1 MKSVYKL
8 NKQGDSI
15 QPWQTAFPIWNQ
27 PIVPCTNCCFLTC
40 LQVSQE
46 AGKVVSYSHFFK
58 NFPQFVVI
66 HIVRGFSLVNEAE
79 VDFFWNSLTFSM
91 IQQMLAIWSLVSLPF
106 LNPVCTFGNS
116 GFTYCQSL
124 AWRILS
130 ITLLV
135 YEMSKTVQK
144 FEHILAWP
152 FFVFGM
158 KTDLFWSYGHCW
170 VF

>member
-1 MKSVYKL
+1 MLNFKSAFSFFSFTFIKRLFSLSSLSAIRVVSLAYLRLLIFLPAIWIPTCDLSSQAFLKMKSVYKL

-15 QPWQTAFPIWNQ
+15 QPWHTAFPIWNQ

-79 VDFFWNSLTFSM
+79 VDFFWNSLF
-91 IQQMLAIWSLVSLPF
+91 LWSNRCWQFDLLFP
-106 LNPVCTFGNS
+106 C
-116 GFTYCQSL
+116 
-124 AWRILS
+124 LS
-130 ITLLV
+130 
-135 YEMSKTVQK
+135 
-144 FEHILAWP
+144 
-152 FFVFGM
+152 
-158 KTDLFWSYGHCW
+158 
-170 VF
+170 